1 MEVVDVTAIGEG
13 IGVLEAAREWYLIIR
28 RRTLEKED

>member
-1 MEVVDVTAIGEG
+1 MEVVDVTAIDEG
-13 IGVLEAAREWYLIIR
+13 IGVIEAARGRYLIIR